1 MLRAQ
6 SQRSGAQRRTEV
18 GVRRRFLGVLPI
30 VWNRAGGQG
39 LLRGTRRSWP
49 GETERVRQ
57 AMDFRMRQFSK
68 MTKFPRPADGL
79 RAMAERAP
87 QAEALAASWLE
98 YVRPLRTLV

>member
-49 GETERVRQ
+49 GETERGCQ
-57 AMDFRMRQFSK
+57 ALDFRVKQFSK
-68 MTKFPRPADGL
+68 LAKFPRPEDSL
-79 RAMAERAP
+79 RAMVERAP
-87 QAEALAASWLE
+87 QADALAASWIE
-98 YVRPLRTLV
+98 HVRPLWTRV